1 MIKVYHD
8 RVPSFGLGNPI
19 FPSDYELVAYVETDD
34 KNLAYEL
41 TNHIHQEWWKN
52 EGVRCMKET
61 RSTSVGDVMEV
72 NGELWRVEP
81 LGYKKL
87 E

>member
-1 MIKVYHD
+1 MIKVYHAKNPTFGLTN
-8 RVPSFGLGNPI
+8 PSFPG
-19 FPSDYELVAYVETDD
+19 DYELVAYVEGED
-34 KNLAYEL
+34 KGLAYEL

-52 EGVRCMKET
+52 DGVRCMKEA

-72 NGELWRVEP
+72 GGELWRVEP

-87 E
+87 

>member
-8 RVPSFGLGNPI
+8 KVPSFGHGNPS
-19 FPSDYELVAYVETDD
+19 FPADYELVAYVETDD
-34 KNLAYEL
+34 KGVAYEL

-87 E
+87 